1 MIATP
6 FMAMTSAPAVALPRP
21 APGDYDP
28 GAAGYVAIAPLI
40 DDAAHLLTE
49 QRDLVKRVVGR
60 VSADRAGFRYAP
72 DKWTIQE
79 VIGHLADAE
88 RVFSYRLLRVGRGD
102 ATPLPGFDE
111 TTYVPAAAFGQR
123 SLRDVLDEWVA
134 VRTATIALVSGL
146 PREGW
151 AQRGIVNERPV
162 TAAALVYIIAG
173 HVEHHLAVLR
183 DRYDTR

>member
-1 MIATP
+1 
-6 FMAMTSAPAVALPRP
+6 MAMSTASAIALPRP
-21 APGDYDP
+21 APGDFDP

-40 DDAAHLLTE
+40 HDASSVLTA
-49 QRDLVKRVVGR
+49 QRDLVKRVVAR
-60 VSADRAGFRYAP
+60 VTADRAGFRYAP

-79 VIGHLADAE
+79 VMGHLSDAE

-134 VRTATIALVSGL
+134 VRTATIALICGL
-146 PREGW
+146 PRESW

-162 TAAALVYIIAG
+162 TAAALVYIIVG

-183 DRYDTR
+183 DRYDTQ